1 MPEVGDVADVLNDA
15 ADHLCFGGWVQGQ
28 HYRGTASCAVGALDR
43 ATQGKSALAIRAL
56 ETFRQYLGVRSVI
69 SWNDLPG
76 RTADEVVNAMR
87 HAAKELRD
95 GNISVAW
102 GS

>member
-1 MPEVGDVADVLNDA
+1 MPDIDDVANVLNDA

-43 ATQGKSALAIRAL
+43 ATPRSRLVMQAE
-56 ETFRQYLGVRSVI
+56 ETLKRYLGVRSI
-69 SWNDLPG
+69 MSWNDSPD